1 MTAARIAR
9 LNYPIRTAAFG
20 FCFMVIGIVLAE
32 RQAGP
37 LAWLLLAA
45 QFLVYPHIAY
55 FAAARAA
62 RPSRAERRNLLADSA
77 LLGAWSAGLGFPTWI
92 TYGLFFSTML
102 NSAVYRGWWGALAAA
117 ACFGVGAFV
126 WTGTMGYAP
135 QTATSPVVTA
145 LCFFGAALYTAAVG
159 LVLHRQIRELEA
171 ARAELRASEERYRLI
186 AENAGDLIGM
196 VDRDGRWAYTSPSY
210 GRVLPPGDAEIGA
223 DAFRTVIED
232 DRLRVREAV
241 QRVLDRGEN
250 CGFRMRIADAGGGV
264 RRLES
269 LVHAVRGADG
279 RVQGAVIVS
288 RDITEAHA
296 RERQLELA
304 AHAFER
310 MADAIMI
317 TSADGRIQ
325 MVNRAFSEITGYAAA
340 DVLGQPEE
348 DYRCAMQPPAFYGE
362 LYDEVTRTGYW
373 SGVTWA
379 RRADGTLYREW
390 RSVSAVRDAE
400 GRISHF
406 VALFRELNG
415 HQPAV
420 LRTA

>member
-1 MTAARIAR
+1 MTASRIAR
-9 LNYPIRTAAFG
+9 INYPIRTAAFG

-37 LAWLLLAA
+37 IAWLLLAA
-45 QFLVYPHIAY
+45 QFLAYPHLVY
-55 FAAARAA
+55 YLAARAA
-62 RPSRAERRNLLADSA
+62 RPSRAERCNLLADSA
-77 LLGAWSAGLGFPTWI
+77 LLGAWSAGLGFATWI
-92 TYGLFFSTML
+92 TYGLFFSTVL
-102 NSAVYRGWWGALAAA
+102 NSAVYRGWRGALTAT

-135 QTATSPVVTA
+135 RPATGTVVTA
-145 LCFFGAALYTAAVG
+145 LSFFGAALYSVAVG

-171 ARAELRASEERYRLI
+171 ARAELRESEDRYRLI

-196 VDRDGRWAYTSPSY
+196 VDRDGRWVYASPSY
-210 GRVLPPGDAEIGA
+210 ARVLRPGDAEIGA
-223 DAFRTVIED
+223 DAFRSVIGD

-241 QRVLDRGEN
+241 QLVMERGEG
-250 CGFRMRIADAGGGV
+250 CSLRMRIADAGGGV

-279 RVQGAVIVS
+279 QVKGAVIVS
-288 RDITEAHA
+288 RDLTDAYA
-296 RERQLELA
+296 REQQLEVA

-310 MADAIMI
+310 MAEAIMI

-340 DVLGQPEE
+340 DVIGQPEE
-348 DYRCAMQPPAFYGE
+348 DFRCAMQPAEFYDD
-362 LYDEVTRTGYW
+362 LYAEVVRTGRW

-390 RSVSAVRDAE
+390 RSVSAVRDAD

-415 HQPAV
+415 HKPAA